1 MEMICGSHTS
11 RQYVEMICGSH
22 TRRWHGALNCG
33 QAEATAID
41 SCSMFLLIKVKLRLD
56 HFHFNR
62 SCPLF
67 TLLMSVAVSLMMVG
81 CQLPS
86 VLCVCRCDEC
96 GCGVCGVGVVGVV
109 GVGVVGVGVRAREGT
124 AS

>member
-1 MEMICGSHTS
+1 
-11 RQYVEMICGSH
+11 
-22 TRRWHGALNCG
+22 
-33 QAEATAID
+33 
-41 SCSMFLLIKVKLRLD
+41 
-56 HFHFNR
+56 
-62 SCPLF
+62 
-67 TLLMSVAVSLMMVG
+67 MSVAVSLMMVG

-109 GVGVVGVGVRAREGT
+109 GVGVRAREGT

>member
-1 MEMICGSHTS
+1 
-11 RQYVEMICGSH
+11 
-22 TRRWHGALNCG
+22 
-33 QAEATAID
+33 
-41 SCSMFLLIKVKLRLD
+41 
-56 HFHFNR
+56 
-62 SCPLF
+62 
-67 TLLMSVAVSLMMVG
+67 MMVG